1 MRCSAGTGGDASPE
15 RRGVNPDDAFGRIL
29 AALYEAALDDTRW
42 PGAAALI
49 EEACGATG
57 NVLAV
62 GERSGDE
69 VRVYFARLLYR
80 GETRHDLAREYFEV
94 YQPHDE
100 GPPRLWGWPV
110 GALVHVPDM
119 YTERELKT
127 SAAYNEG
134 WSARG
139 GRNGLITRLDWQD
152 GLSVVWGVGDPA
164 DGEGWNA
171 DRVEFLESL
180 LPHIRQFV
188 RVRQA
193 LAAAEAL
200 GSGLEGLLDNGRIG
214 VVQLDRGGRVLE
226 ANAPAAEILR
236 RGDGLID
243 RDGALDAWL
252 PADRSRLRRLLGRAL
267 PDLWGEAPSG
277 GSMTVQRSSGRS
289 RLALHVSPVGDGA
302 SGLRRA
308 PGGGAGAGGRSGA
321 AFAHRRPAGGG
332 DARPVAVGGP
342 DGGAAGRGPEGER
355 DRRGGGMVGGL
366 CALADQAGL
375 PEAGRV
381 GAGGAGAP
389 GPGGGRPA
397 PALTAR

>member
-29 AALYEAALDDTRW
+29 AALHDAALDDTGW

-69 VRVYFARLLYR
+69 VRVHFARLLYR

-139 GRNGLITRLDWQD
+139 GRNGLVTRLDWQD

-164 DGEGWNA
+164 DGEGWNT
-171 DRVEFLESL
+171 DQVEFLESV
-180 LPHIRQFV
+180 LPHVRQFV

-193 LAAAEAL
+193 LAAAGAL

-243 RDGALDAWL
+243 RDGTLQAAL
-252 PADRSRLRRLLGRAL
+252 PADGTRLQRLLARAL
-267 PDLWGEAPSG
+267 PDPWGDAPRG
-277 GSMTVQRSSGRS
+277 GSMTVQRLSGRS
-289 RLALHVSPVGDGA
+289 RLALHVSPAGDGA
-302 SGLRRA
+302 TDF
-308 PGGGAGAGGRSGA
+308 GGRRVA
-321 AFAHRRPAGGG
+321 ALALVVDPAVVARI
-332 DARPVAVGGP
+332 DARRVAVTLGLTQSEGRM
-342 DGGAAGRGPEGER
+342 AARLAEGMKVSEIAAAEGWSQEYAR
-355 DRRGGGMVGGL
+355 WLTKQAYRKLGVSGQVGLVRRVL
-366 CALADQAGL
+366 AVDAL
-375 PEAGRV
+375 PR
-381 GAGGAGAP
+381 
-389 GPGGGRPA
+389 R
-397 PALTAR
+397 

>member
-1 MRCSAGTGGDASPE
+1 MRCSARTGGDASPE

-29 AALYEAALDDTRW
+29 AALHEAALDDTGW

-69 VRVYFARLLYR
+69 VRVHFARLLYR

-119 YTERELKT
+119 YTEKELKT

-164 DGEGWNA
+164 DGEGWSS
-171 DRVEFLESL
+171 DQVEFLESL
-180 LPHIRQFV
+180 LPHVRQFV

-193 LAAAEAL
+193 LAAAYAL

-214 VVQLDRGGRVLE
+214 VVQLDRVGRVLE
-226 ANAPAAEILR
+226 ANGPAAEILR

-289 RLALHVSPVGDGA
+289 RLALHVSPVGD
-302 SGLRRA
+302 RA
-308 PGGGAGAGGRSGA
+308 RDFGGRRVA
-321 AFAHRRPAGGG
+321 ALALVVDPAVVARI
-332 DARPVAVGGP
+332 DARRVAVTLGLSPSEGRT
-342 DGGAAGRGPEGER
+342 AALLGEGLKVKEI
-355 DRRGGGMVGGL
+355 
-366 CALADQAGL
+366 AA
-375 PEAGRV
+375 EAGWSEDYVRWLTKQAYRKLGV
-381 GAGGAGAP
+381 SGQVELVRHVLAVD
-389 GPGGGRPA
+389 
-397 PALTAR
+397 ALPRR